1 MHGKCWD
8 VCENYSC
15 VKRSYEHEMFARLKE
30 IYRANTIA
38 LTINFV
44 GGTQAR
50 ILDTTYHQRSRY

>member
-8 VCENYSC
+8 VCEN
-15 VKRSYEHEMFARLKE
+15 YEHEMFARLKE
-30 IYRANTIA
+30 IYRASTIV

-44 GGTQAR
+44 GGTQAP